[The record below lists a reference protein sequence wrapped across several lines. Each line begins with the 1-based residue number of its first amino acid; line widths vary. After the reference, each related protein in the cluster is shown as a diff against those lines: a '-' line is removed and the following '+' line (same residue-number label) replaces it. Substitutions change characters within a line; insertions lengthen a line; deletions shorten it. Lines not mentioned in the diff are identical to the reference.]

1 MYSLLVTQFY
11 DTLTDFD
18 VKCHRRSGKKEK
30 KVGRTDLRESM
41 FIGSLQ
47 IGFFF

>member
-1 MYSLLVTQFY
+1 MYSLLVTQFH
-11 DTLTDFD
+11 DTLTDLD
-18 VKCHRRSGKKEK
+18 VKCHRRSEKKEK
-30 KVGRTDLRESM
+30 KVSRSDLKENM

>member
-11 DTLTDFD
+11 DTLTDLD
-18 VKCHRRSGKKEK
+18 VKCHRRIEKEK
-30 KVGRTDLRESM
+30 KVGRSDRKENM

-47 IGFFF
+47 IGFCF